1 MASLAF
7 AEGWRQVGGRRL
19 VAEGFEVLGL
29 AGTLDGFGI
38 VGVFLEGDAAVSL
51 VGNSWA
57 LFI

>member
-7 AEGWRQVGGRRL
+7 AEGWRQVGGWGL

-38 VGVFLEGDAAVSL
+38 VGVFLEGDAAVS
-51 VGNSWA
+51 
-57 LFI
+57 